1 MAFVY
6 VVVENGDVYPTAFT
20 TYAAAQQ
27 AAYEKHKEEL
37 DRQIKEAPEYEDQIL
52 NDITPSENPSGKT
65 DLYVEKGINIEIHKL
80 PITASG
86 GRRRKKTRSRRIQ
99 TMVPN

>member
-6 VVVENGDVYPTAFT
+6 VVVENGDVYPTAFR
-20 TYAAAQQ
+20 TYAAAQKVV
-27 AAYEKHKEEL
+27 YEKHKAEI
-37 DRQIKEAPEYEDQIL
+37 DRQIKENPDYKDQIL

-86 GRRRKKTRSRRIQ
+86 RRRKQSKSRSRSRR
-99 TMVPN
+99 